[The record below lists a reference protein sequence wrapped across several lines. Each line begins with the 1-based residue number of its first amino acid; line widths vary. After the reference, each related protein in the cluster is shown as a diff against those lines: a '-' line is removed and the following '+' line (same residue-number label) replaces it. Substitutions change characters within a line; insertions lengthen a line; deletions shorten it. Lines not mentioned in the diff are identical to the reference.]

1 MAKFGNN
8 FLTHELSGM
17 LGDLVVFRQRDG
29 KTILANK
36 PGKRNHEP
44 SAAQAAHQ
52 QRFQEAVLYAKS
64 VKTIPEKEAEY
75 AVKAVDGLSVYNNVA
90 LADFM
95 QAPHIDEIDV
105 TLYNGQPGS
114 KIRIRAVDDF
124 KVAEVTVDVETAE
137 GVQVEHG
144 AAVREL
150 NNLDWI
156 YTVTGD
162 LGSSAGQKIVIRAS
176 DLPGNLTQATQ
187 TV

>member
-8 FLTHELSGM
+8 FLTHDLSGK

-29 KTILANK
+29 RTILANK

-52 QRFQEAVLYAKS
+52 FRFQQAVLYAKS
-64 VKTIPEKEAEY
+64 VKNDPEMEAEY
-75 AVKAVDGLSVYNNVA
+75 AVKAVDGLTVYNVA
-90 LADFM
+90 MADFFL
-95 QAPHIDEIDV
+95 APHIDEIDV

-114 KIRIRAVDDF
+114 KIKVRAVDDF
-124 KVAEVTVDVETAE
+124 KVAAVTVSIENTD

-144 AAVREL
+144 AAVREP

-162 LGSSAGQKIVIRAS
+162 PGVSSGQKIVICAS
-176 DLPGNLTQATQ
+176 DMPGNLAKLERE
-187 TV
+187 V